1 MPRKITRILFDSAH
15 SEMLGIKDEDFSE
28 LINLLKSLTLKIITN
43 ENKNL
48 TNQQLQ
54 RVDILII
61 GNPIDDYFSNIEIKN
76 INNFVRDGGRL
87 LLISEYGGDYL
98 QKTNLNDI
106 TGKNFGIYFQ
116 KNIVKQY
123 NNNNQN
129 CTSIISVQNFH
140 KHQITKQLRE
150 LVIGG
155 TCSLLLKKDSNP
167 LLYLN
172 ESWTEIYNGSNEQW
186 SKENGNMKQIISACT
201 EYGRGKVVAIG
212 DIDIFSNDSNTGLN
226 CLDNRK
232 FVLNLISWLLEP
244 VKESDVTLWALN
256 QLGALQ
262 IELKNINNKI
272 NNIIETM
279 TILEQRISAIEDI
292 KDDAETENKLLEEE
306 LSEF

>member
-1 MPRKITRILFDSAH
+1 MPKQVVLFDSVH

-28 LINLLKSLTLKIITN
+28 FINLLKSLTLKIITN

-54 RVDILII
+54 GIDILVI

-76 INNFVRDGGRL
+76 IINFVRDGGRL

-106 TGKNFGIYFQ
+106 TGKNFDIYFQ

-123 NNNNQN
+123 NSNNQN
-129 CTSIISVQNFH
+129 CSSIISVQNFH
-140 KHQITKQLRE
+140 KHPITKQLRE

-212 DIDIFSNDSNTGLN
+212 DIDILSNDSNTGLN

-256 QLGALQ
+256 QLGTLQ

>member
-1 MPRKITRILFDSAH
+1 MLRKITRILFDTSH
-15 SEMLGIKDEDFSE
+15 SEMLSIKDQEYSE
-28 LINLLKSLTLKIITN
+28 FINLLKSLTLKILTN

-48 TNQQLQ
+48 TNQLLQ
-54 RVDILII
+54 GIDILVI
-61 GNPIDDYFSNIEIKN
+61 GNPIDNYFSNIEIKN
-76 INNFVRDGGRL
+76 IINFVRDGGRL
-87 LLISEYGGDYL
+87 LIISEYGGDYL

-116 KNIVKQY
+116 KNIVKQ
-123 NNNNQN
+123 NNSINQN
-129 CTSIISVQNFH
+129 CSSIISIQNFQ
-140 KHQITKQLRE
+140 KHQISKQLRE
-150 LVIGG
+150 LIIGG

-172 ESWTEIYNGSNEQW
+172 DSWTEIYNASNEQW
-186 SKENGNMKQIISACT
+186 SKENGKMKQIISACT

-212 DIDIFSNDSNTGLN
+212 DIDIFSNDSNIGLN

-256 QLGALQ
+256 QLGTFQ
-262 IELKNINNKI
+262 TELKRINNKI

-279 TILEQRISAIEDI
+279 TILEHRISAIEEE
-292 KDDAETENKLLEEE
+292 KDDAETEKRILEEE

>member
-1 MPRKITRILFDSAH
+1 MPKKVVLFDSVH
-15 SEMLGIKDEDFSE
+15 SEMLNIKDKDFSE
-28 LINLLKSLTLKIITN
+28 FINLLKSLTLKIITN

-54 RVDILII
+54 RVDILVI

-76 INNFVRDGGRL
+76 IINFVRDGGRL

-123 NNNNQN
+123 TSNNQN
-129 CTSIISVQNFH
+129 CSSIVSVQNFQ

-155 TCSLLLKKDSNP
+155 TCSLLLKKDSKP

-186 SKENGNMKQIISACT
+186 SKENGNMRQIISACM

-244 VKESDVTLWALN
+244 VKESDVMLWALN
-256 QLGALQ
+256 QLGAIQ
-262 IELKNINNKI
+262 IEVKRINNKI

-279 TILEQRISAIEDI
+279 TILEHRISTIEEI
-292 KDDAETENKLLEEE
+292 KDDTEFENKLVEKE

>member
-1 MPRKITRILFDSAH
+1 MPKKVVLFEQSH
-15 SEMLGIKDEDFSE
+15 SEMLSIKDQDFSE
-28 LINLLKSLTLKIITN
+28 FINLLKSLTLKIITN

-54 RVDILII
+54 RVDILVI

-76 INNFVRDGGRL
+76 IINFVRDGGRL

-116 KNIVKQY
+116 KNIVKQ
-123 NNNNQN
+123 NNSINQN
-129 CTSIISVQNFH
+129 CSSIISIQNFQ

-150 LVIGG
+150 IVISG
-155 TCSLLLKKDSNP
+155 TCSLLLKKESNP

-186 SKENGNMKQIISACT
+186 SKENENMKQIISASA

-212 DIDIFSNDSNTGLN
+212 DIDIFSNDSNIGLN

-256 QLGALQ
+256 QLGTIQ
-262 IELKNINNKI
+262 IELKRVNNKI

-279 TILEQRISAIEDI
+279 TILEHRISALEEE
-292 KDDAETENKLLEEE
+292 KDDAEIEKRLVEEE

>member
-1 MPRKITRILFDSAH
+1 MPKKVVLFDSVH
-15 SEMLGIKDEDFSE
+15 SEMLNIKDKDFSE
-28 LINLLKSLTLKIITN
+28 FINLLKSLTLKIITN

-54 RVDILII
+54 RVDILVI

-76 INNFVRDGGRL
+76 IINFVRDGGRL

-123 NNNNQN
+123 NSNNQN
-129 CTSIISVQNFH
+129 CSSIISVQNFQ

-155 TCSLLLKKDSNP
+155 TCSLLLKKDSKP

-172 ESWTEIYNGSNEQW
+172 ESWTEIYNGFNEQW
-186 SKENGNMKQIISACT
+186 SKENGNMKQIISACM

-244 VKESDVTLWALN
+244 VKESGVMLWALN

-262 IELKNINNKI
+262 IEVKRINNKI

-279 TILEQRISAIEDI
+279 TILEHRISAIEEI
-292 KDDAETENKLLEEE
+292 KDDAEIENKLVEKE

>member
-1 MPRKITRILFDSAH
+1 MPKKVVLFDSVHA
-15 SEMLGIKDEDFSE
+15 EMLNIKDKDFSE
-28 LINLLKSLTLKIITN
+28 FINLLKSLTLKIITN

-54 RVDILII
+54 RGDILVI

-76 INNFVRDGGRL
+76 IINFVRDGGRL

-123 NNNNQN
+123 NSNNQN
-129 CTSIISVQNFH
+129 CSSIISVQNFQ

-155 TCSLLLKKDSNP
+155 TCSLLLKKDSKP

-186 SKENGNMKQIISACT
+186 SKENGNMKQIISACM

-232 FVLNLISWLLEP
+232 FVLNLISWLLDP

-256 QLGALQ
+256 QLGAIQ
-262 IELKNINNKI
+262 IEVKRINNKI

-279 TILEQRISAIEDI
+279 TILEHRISAIEEI
-292 KDDAETENKLLEEE
+292 KDDAEFENKLVEKE

>member
-1 MPRKITRILFDSAH
+1 MPKKVVLFDSVHA
-15 SEMLGIKDEDFSE
+15 EMLNIKDKDFSE
-28 LINLLKSLTLKIITN
+28 FINLLKSLTLKIITN

-54 RVDILII
+54 RVDILVI

-76 INNFVRDGGRL
+76 IINFVRDGGRL

-123 NNNNQN
+123 NSNNQN
-129 CTSIISVQNFH
+129 CSSIISVQNFQ

-155 TCSLLLKKDSNP
+155 TCSLLLKKDSKP

-186 SKENGNMKQIISACT
+186 SKENGNMKQIISACM

-244 VKESDVTLWALN
+244 VKESDVMLWALN
-256 QLGALQ
+256 QLGAIQ
-262 IELKNINNKI
+262 IEVKRINNKI

-279 TILEQRISAIEDI
+279 TILEHRISTIEEI
-292 KDDAETENKLLEEE
+292 KDDTEFENKLVEKE

>member
-1 MPRKITRILFDSAH
+1 MPKKVVLFDSAH
-15 SEMLGIKDEDFSE
+15 SEMLSIKDQEFSE
-28 LINLLKSLTLKIITN
+28 FVNLLKSLTLKIITN

-48 TNQQLQ
+48 TNKELQ
-54 RVDILII
+54 AIDILVI
-61 GNPIDDYFSNIEIKN
+61 GNPIDDYFSNIEINN
-76 INNFVRDGGRL
+76 IINFVRDGGRL

-106 TGKNFGIYFQ
+106 TGKNFGIYYQ
-116 KNIVKQY
+116 KNIVKQ
-123 NNNNQN
+123 NNSINQN
-129 CTSIISVQNFH
+129 CSSIISIQNFQ

-155 TCSLLLKKDSNP
+155 TCSLLLKKESNP

-186 SKENGNMKQIISACT
+186 SKENENMKQIISASA

-212 DIDIFSNDSNTGLN
+212 DIDIFSNDSNIGLN

-256 QLGALQ
+256 QLGTIQ
-262 IELKNINNKI
+262 TELKRVNNKI

-279 TILEQRISAIEDI
+279 TILEHRITAIEED
-292 KDDAETENKLLEEE
+292 KDDEEIEKRLVEEE

>member
-1 MPRKITRILFDSAH
+1 MPKKVVLFDSVH
-15 SEMLGIKDEDFSE
+15 SEMLNIKDKDFSE
-28 LINLLKSLTLKIITN
+28 FINLLKSLTLNIITN

-54 RVDILII
+54 RVDILVI

-76 INNFVRDGGRL
+76 IINFVRDGGRL

-123 NNNNQN
+123 NSNNQN
-129 CTSIISVQNFH
+129 CSSIISVQNFQ

-155 TCSLLLKKDSNP
+155 TCSLLLKKDSKP

-186 SKENGNMKQIISACT
+186 SKENGNMRQIISACM

-244 VKESDVTLWALN
+244 VKESDVMLWALN
-256 QLGALQ
+256 QLGAIQ
-262 IELKNINNKI
+262 IEVKRINNKI

-279 TILEQRISAIEDI
+279 TILEHRISAIEEI
-292 KDDAETENKLLEEE
+292 KDDAEIENKLVEKE

>member
-1 MPRKITRILFDSAH
+1 MPKKVVLFDSVHA
-15 SEMLGIKDEDFSE
+15 EMLNIKDKDFSE
-28 LINLLKSLTLKIITN
+28 FINLLKSLTLKIITN

-54 RVDILII
+54 RVDILVI

-76 INNFVRDGGRL
+76 IINFVRDGGRL

-123 NNNNQN
+123 NSNNQN
-129 CTSIISVQNFH
+129 CSSIISVQNFQ

-155 TCSLLLKKDSNP
+155 TCSLLLKKDSKP

-186 SKENGNMKQIISACT
+186 SKENGNMKQIISACM

-244 VKESDVTLWALN
+244 VKESDVMLWALN
-256 QLGALQ
+256 QLGAIQ
-262 IELKNINNKI
+262 IEVKRINNKI

-279 TILEQRISAIEDI
+279 TILEHRISAIEEI
-292 KDDAETENKLLEEE
+292 KDDAEIENKLVEKE